1 MRLLLDT
8 QLLVSWLLRAKRVPV
23 AARELIENA
32 SFPVLMSRASLW
44 EIAIKI
50 SLKKLEVDLPRFIR
64 NAEATGFEWLDI
76 ENEHLLAVAALPVF
90 DDHKDPLDQL
100 LVAQSLAEPLIL
112 LTTNAKLARCGSTV
126 RVIV

>member
-1 MRLLLDT
+1 
-8 QLLVSWLLRAKRVPV
+8 
-23 AARELIENA
+23 
-32 SFPVLMSRASLW
+32 MSRASLW